1 MPYTRAYTLRECPN
15 AFFWV
20 EMNSRLSLT
29 FFFLSLLVYLE
40 TRVFL
45 CSLGYPQTLHPSASA
60 IWLLALR
67 LCVSPH
73 LASKLEFF
81 IPLFLLA
88 FTQAHQSIYGCY
100 ITRSRARAWCS
111 HMQNSALGV
120 ECDRSKFRQDCAPNR
135 GGTSGEICA
144 ADKTT
149 SLWAQ
154 PLQVHLHEKGSKAA
168 VQGLRFL

>member
-1 MPYTRAYTLRECPN
+1 M
-15 AFFWV
+15 
-20 EMNSRLSLT
+20 
-29 FFFLSLLVYLE
+29 E

-81 IPLFLLA
+81 TPLFLLA
-88 FTQAHQSIYGCY
+88 FTQAQQSIYGCY

-149 SLWAQ
+149 QSLGSA
-154 PLQVHLHEKGSKAA
+154 LAGSFTRKGKQSRSAGAA
-168 VQGLRFL
+168 LLVRRGFARRIIYQAVRNALNTSTAPACV